1 MGRNRR
7 AVGQF
12 ALTGART
19 RSTLSSYRASIRCN
33 STPRAR
39 PIQISSTRA
48 APALLAACPAVMALF
63 AGSTPAMSQPRTAAP
78 TVLTARSVVDSAL
91 APTAAHDYTLRLPR
105 GASVLLVVR
114 QMGVDVVVEVRDGRG
129 RLVDAVDSPTGRSGE
144 ERVEIMA
151 EERGDFAIRV
161 RPFAANEPAG
171 RYRLSVAEWR
181 DSRATAQLLAQ
192 RARVRDSAA
201 AWLRARATP
210 LRLEQLEE
218 VGRLASAAE
227 GARVVGLGEA
237 THGSRELADLRLA
250 VTQHLVR
257 RHGFRMIAVEYSATK
272 LGMLNQWALGLP
284 AGGTE
289 VRPVLEYGWIGRRA
303 IPELT
308 EWVRRWNVE
317 HPRDRVTLV
326 GVDAHDHAEARA
338 RVRDVLARA
347 LGQTMVARFDTAV
360 AEIARA
366 DSQAS
371 VFGNSSVGAATHRT
385 LVEIVA
391 RLDADAPL
399 LARSLGDTTVE
410 AARDAARNLMQ
421 FADFNAGSSDSRS
434 RDWYMAVNLLRA
446 LDQAP
451 AGTRALYW
459 AHNAHVAVAP
469 SRSPRF
475 GTTGGLL
482 RAALGCAYRAWG
494 TSFGSGGFVAQR
506 LGDGVPQLEV
516 SALPRPPAE
525 TIDGVMGQ
533 LFGGPVFA
541 TWDCATN
548 PSQAPSWLRT
558 PQLMHW
564 IGGVFDPSGPP
575 SSAFQ
580 PFELLRDFD
589 GMFYLPRVAAEE
601 VPDDR

>member
-1 MGRNRR
+1 M
-7 AVGQF
+7 
-12 ALTGART
+12 
-19 RSTLSSYRASIRCN
+19 
-33 STPRAR
+33 
-39 PIQISSTRA
+39 
-48 APALLAACPAVMALF
+48 
-63 AGSTPAMSQPRTAAP
+63 
-78 TVLTARSVVDSAL
+78 
-91 APTAAHDYTLRLPR
+91 
-105 GASVLLVVR
+105 LLVVR
-114 QMGVDVVVEVRDGRG
+114 QIGVDVVVEVRDPRG
-129 RLVDAVDSPTGRSGE
+129 RLIDVVDSPTGRSGE
-144 ERVEIMA
+144 ERVEVLA

-181 DSRATAQLLAQ
+181 DARATAQLLAQ
-192 RARVRDSAA
+192 RTRVRDSAA
-201 AWLRARATP
+201 AWLRARAAP

-218 VGRLASAAE
+218 VGRLASAVE

-272 LGMLNQWALGLP
+272 MGMLNQWALGLP
-284 AGGTE
+284 AGEAE
-289 VRPVLEYGWIGRRA
+289 VRPVLEFGWIGRRT

-308 EWVRRWNVE
+308 EWVRRWNVD
-317 HPRDRVTLV
+317 HPGDRVTLV

-347 LGQTMVARFDTAV
+347 FGQTMVAKFDTAV

-399 LARSLGDTTVE
+399 LARSLGDTTVQ
-410 AARDAARNLMQ
+410 AARDAARNVMQ

-446 LDQAP
+446 LDRAP
-451 AGTRALYW
+451 AGTRAVYW

-475 GTTGGLL
+475 RTSGGLL
-482 RAALGCAYRAWG
+482 REALGCAYRAWG

-506 LGDGVPQLEV
+506 LGDRSHRLEI
-516 SALPRPPAE
+516 STLPRPPAE

-533 LFGGPVFA
+533 LFGGPAFA
-541 TWDCATN
+541 TWDCAMN
-548 PSQAPSWLRT
+548 PEQAPSWLRA

-564 IGGVFDPSGPP
+564 VGGVFDPSGPP

-580 PFELLRDFD
+580 QFELLRDFD
-589 GMFYLPRVAAEE
+589 GMFYLPRVTADEM
-601 VPDDR
+601 PDDR